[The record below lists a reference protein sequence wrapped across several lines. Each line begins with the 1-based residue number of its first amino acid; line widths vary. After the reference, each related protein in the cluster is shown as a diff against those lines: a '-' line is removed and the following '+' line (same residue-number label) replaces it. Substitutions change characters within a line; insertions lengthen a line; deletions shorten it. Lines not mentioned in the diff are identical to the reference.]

1 MRELGSFL
9 RKEREKRQLLLREA
23 AAKLDMDSAVLSKI
37 ERGERKANKEQV
49 SSFASL
55 YSLDLRELLILW
67 NTHRVIEL
75 IQREENQKEILSS
88 ALENF

>member
-1 MRELGSFL
+1 MNRLGDFF

-23 AAKLDMDSAVLSKI
+23 AAKLDMDAAVLSKI
-37 ERGERKANKEQV
+37 ERGERKANKVQV